1 MERRDYYRYLFLIG
15 AIWNWLIGVIFIVA
29 SIFLTDVYTMF
40 GTQEPLS
47 LVWFH
52 IFFIF
57 VIIFGI
63 GYFWVGQD
71 IDKNHGIV
79 KMGIIAK
86 LSVVVVFFYYVL
98 IGDFNLLA
106 MGPPI
111 VDLIFAILFLEFL
124 INFNK

>member
-1 MERRDYYRYLFLIG
+1 MERRDYYKYLFFIG
-15 AIWNWLIGVIFIVA
+15 AIWNWLIGVIFIAA
-29 SIFLTDVYTMF
+29 SIFLTDLYAMF
-40 GTQEPLS
+40 GAQEPLS

-63 GYFWVGQD
+63 GYFCVGQD

-79 KMGIIAK
+79 KIGIIAK
-86 LSVVVVFFYYVL
+86 LSVVVVFFYYFL
-98 IGDFNLLA
+98 IGDFNILV

-111 VDLIFAILFLEFL
+111 VDLIFVILFLEFL
-124 INFNK
+124 INYNK